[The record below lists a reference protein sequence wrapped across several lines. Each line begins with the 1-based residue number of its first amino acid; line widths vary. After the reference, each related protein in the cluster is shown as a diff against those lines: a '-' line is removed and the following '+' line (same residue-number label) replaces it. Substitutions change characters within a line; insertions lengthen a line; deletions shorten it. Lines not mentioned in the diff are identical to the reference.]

1 MPKPSRLVLALL
13 AAAAKAAPSS
23 PGAEPPRIAGLAR
36 AWSGDRKRLDL
47 ARL

>member
-1 MPKPSRLVLALL
+1 MPNTAWSLYGLKQTFE
-13 AAAAKAAPSS
+13 KQ
-23 PGAEPPRIAGLAR
+23 GMTAEAREVEKYLAR